1 MPIDRINVGTL
12 ANDGTGDDLR
22 QAFVKVNNNFND
34 LDLRVQGQATAT
46 NLGAG
51 TGIFYSKENGVIG
64 LKSLVAGTNIEITND
79 ENTVTINNAGTI
91 NLQATSGTGA
101 ITGANR
107 TLIVQGGTNVSTT
120 ALGNTI
126 TVNVDA
132 TGLVQS
138 DANPSL
144 GGNLDANN
152 NNITHVNL
160 LSATQVTGALTG
172 TVDGID
178 VTAMYNSMRNV
189 RGFDFGDITNNYTS
203 ALDYVVAN
211 TTVDYGSFI
220 TPSSTISDFGSIV

>member
-22 QAFVKVNNNFND
+22 QAFVKVNNNFDD

-46 NLGAG
+46 NLGSG

-64 LKSLVAGTNIEITND
+64 LKSLVAGTNIEITSD

-91 NLQATSGTGA
+91 NLHATSGTGA
-101 ITGANR
+101 VTGANR

-126 TVNVDA
+126 TVNIDA

-138 DANPSL
+138 DTNPSL

-152 NNITHVNL
+152 NNINNVNSL
-160 LSATQVTGALTG
+160 TATELNGALTG
-172 TVDGID
+172 TVDGIN

-189 RGFDFGDITNNYTS
+189 RGFDFGDVTNNYTS
-203 ALDYVVAN
+203 ALDFVVAN
-211 TTVDYGSFI
+211 TTVDYGSII